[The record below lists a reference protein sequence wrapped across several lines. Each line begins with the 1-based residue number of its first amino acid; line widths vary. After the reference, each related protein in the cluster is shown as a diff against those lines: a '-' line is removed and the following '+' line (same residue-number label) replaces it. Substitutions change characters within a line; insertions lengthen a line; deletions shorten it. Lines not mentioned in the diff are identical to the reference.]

1 MEFAMLKMK
10 IVKRNA
16 RIPRVRF
23 SPEYMT
29 EIEEMVIEKA
39 YLKAHRT
46 IHKGRNQV
54 ITVQA
59 PKKYIDCANQFANFV
74 MYALK
79 LEMAIIQ
86 LKAKIE
92 KIQNDNSMEELKRW
106 RFIYGLFERHKL
118 NEDKE
123 LKYMEE

>member
-1 MEFAMLKMK
+1 ME
-10 IVKRNA
+10 
-16 RIPRVRF
+16 
-23 SPEYMT
+23 
-29 EIEEMVIEKA
+29 
-39 YLKAHRT
+39 H
-46 IHKGRNQV
+46 
-54 ITVQA
+54 
-59 PKKYIDCANQFANFV
+59 
-74 MYALK
+74 LK